1 MVNDVDK
8 SLLDRLQALR
18 GGPAGGQPSQAPQN
32 IKVDVIERAKT
43 PSREDALTAR
53 LRSLREGSATPEPE
67 RQRASPNPAAATAA
81 AAAAAP
87 QPAPTISEKQNST
100 TLPAA
105 SSSKKYQ
112 EEEEEVVEHVFET
125 DDDTL
130 QELLADVT
138 PDEDPGG
145 GGGVSGAHEPS
156 DEQVR
161 ALLEKLA
168 DDIPK
173 DLSDPQPTH
182 DHELDSDND
191 GSDSEAMKRQVE
203 DVVER
208 YQDEAEMEEEEEEE
222 TQRKRQES
230 EDDDDDDFQD
240 PHDEAA
246 AHNADLPSVPS
257 DLQDPLPSS
266 SARSESKPGLDDIT
280 ARLAALRAPS
290 HNTDGGG
297 DDDDDDDDDASPDS
311 LSLPSVPT
319 SRPSVQSVSRLQ
331 TRTGYTDDDADSWC
345 TVCLEDATLQCLG
358 CDDDVYCARCWHEM
372 HVGPAAAFDDRSHR
386 AVQFAR
392 DRKKKEAP
400 KKVALGA

>member
-1 MVNDVDK
+1 MLPHLDLNYLATNRHCGVAQLAVNHRK
-8 SLLDRLQALR
+8 RL
-18 GGPAGGQPSQAPQN
+18 N
-32 IKVDVIERAKT
+32 VIERAKT

-67 RQRASPNPAAATAA
+67 RQRASPNPAAAA
-81 AAAAAP
+81 
-87 QPAPTISEKQNST
+87 QPAPAASEKQT
-100 TLPAA
+100 FIIPPAP

-112 EEEEEVVEHVFET
+112 EEEIIEHVFET

-145 GGGVSGAHEPS
+145 ASGAHEPS

-161 ALLEKLA
+161 ALLEKLV

-173 DLSDPQPTH
+173 DLSDPRPTH
-182 DHELDSDND
+182 DHALDSDD
-191 GSDSEAMKRQVE
+191 GSDSEAMKRQVA
-203 DVVER
+203 DIMGR
-208 YQDEAEMEEEEEEE
+208 YQDEAETEEA
-222 TQRKRQES
+222 QRNRQAS
-230 EDDDDDDFQD
+230 EDDDFQD
-240 PHDEAA
+240 PHDEAT
-246 AHNADLPSVPS
+246 HNTDPPSVPS
-257 DLQDPLPSS
+257 DLQDHLPSS
-266 SARSESKPGLDDIT
+266 AARSEHKPGLDDIT

-297 DDDDDDDDDASPDS
+297 DDDDDASDS
-311 LSLPSVPT
+311 LNLPSVPT
-319 SRPSVQSVSRLQ
+319 SRPSVQPVSRLQ
-331 TRTGYTDDDADSWC
+331 TRTGYTDDDVDSWC

-386 AVQFAR
+386 AVQFTR
-392 DRKKKEAP
+392 DKKKEEAP
-400 KKVALGA
+400 RKVALGA

>member
-18 GGPAGGQPSQAPQN
+18 GSPAGGQPSQAPQN
-32 IKVDVIERAKT
+32 INVDVIERAKT

-53 LRSLREGSATPEPE
+53 LRSLREGSATPESE
-67 RQRASPNPAAATAA
+67 RQRASPKPTTTTTTTTRPAPAASEKQAFTTPPAAA
-81 AAAAAP
+81 
-87 QPAPTISEKQNST
+87 SGR
-100 TLPAA
+100 
-105 SSSKKYQ
+105 KYQ
-112 EEEEEVVEHVFET
+112 EEEIVEHVFET

-138 PDEDPGG
+138 PDEDPD
-145 GGGVSGAHEPS
+145 GVSGAHEPS

-168 DDIPK
+168 DDIPR
-173 DLSDPQPTH
+173 DLSDAQPTP
-182 DHELDSDND
+182 DHELEESDSD
-191 GSDSEAMKRQVE
+191 GSDSEAMRRQVA

-208 YQDEAEMEEEEEEE
+208 YQDEAEMEE
-222 TQRKRQES
+222 TQRNRQAS
-230 EDDDDDDFQD
+230 EDDDFQD
-240 PHDEAA
+240 PHDEAT
-246 AHNADLPSVPS
+246 HNADLPSVPS
-257 DLQDPLPSS
+257 DLQDIPSS
-266 SARSESKPGLDDIT
+266 SARSENKPGLDDIT

-297 DDDDDDDDDASPDS
+297 DDDDDGSDS

-319 SRPSVQSVSRLQ
+319 SRPSVQPVSRLQ
-331 TRTGYTDDDADSWC
+331 TRTGYTDDDVDSWC
-345 TVCLEDATLQCLG
+345 TVCLEDATLRCLG

-386 AVQFAR
+386 AVQFTR

>member
-81 AAAAAP
+81 AAP

-105 SSSKKYQ
+105 SSNKKYQ
-112 EEEEEVVEHVFET
+112 EEEEEEEVFEHVFET

-138 PDEDPGG
+138 PDEDP

-191 GSDSEAMKRQVE
+191 GSDSEAMRRQVK

-208 YQDEAEMEEEEEEE
+208 YQDEAGMEEEEEE
-222 TQRKRQES
+222 TQSKRQES
-230 EDDDDDDFQD
+230 KNDDDDDDFQD

-257 DLQDPLPSS
+257 DLQDPLP
-266 SARSESKPGLDDIT
+266 
-280 ARLAALRAPS
+280 
-290 HNTDGGG
+290 
-297 DDDDDDDDDASPDS
+297 
-311 LSLPSVPT
+311 
-319 SRPSVQSVSRLQ
+319 
-331 TRTGYTDDDADSWC
+331 WC
-345 TVCLEDATLQCLG
+345 TVCLADATLRCLG

-386 AVQFAR
+386 AVQFTR